1 MQNIRSIRLICCLFL
16 PPIYI
21 ALLTAFATMPVY
33 SQEADSANAVPQNQS
48 RKVFAA
54 KFLGGMATGF
64 AAHESGHIL
73 FDVVFD
79 ASPGID
85 RVSFGS
91 IPFFAITHK
100 SGLPKRQEYII
111 SSAGFQVQ
119 NLTSEWLLT
128 SRPDLRQHDAPFMK
142 GWFAWNVV
150 ASTAYGIAS
159 FTHAGPY
166 ERDTRGMAS
175 SVDIPEPWIGG
186 MVLAPAA
193 LDVWRYFKPE
203 TRWIRWTS
211 RFVKAGAFI
220 LIFAAN

>member
-1 MQNIRSIRLICCLFL
+1 MQNIRPVRSIGSLFF

-21 ALLTAFATMPVY
+21 ALLAAFATMPVF
-33 SQEADSANAVPQNQS
+33 SQEADYANDETQKQS

-85 RVSFGS
+85 RVSFGG

-100 SGLPKRQEYII
+100 SGLPKRQEFII
-111 SSAGFQVQ
+111 SSAGLQVQ

-128 SRPDLRQHDAPFMK
+128 SRPDLRRHDAPFMK
-142 GWFAWNVV
+142 GWLAWNVV

-159 FTHAGPY
+159 FTHTGPY
-166 ERDTRGMAS
+166 ERDTRGMAAS
-175 SVDIPEPWIGG
+175 LDIPESWIGG

-193 LDVWRYFKPE
+193 LDTWRYFKPE